1 MFLFFFGNITYRH
14 AIGEREIKYH
24 FISRRTIVRR
34 AIKLTLFP
42 GDVELISKRQNHD
55 GPYYMFPSIR
65 VVIENEILVS
75 KNSPR
80 GRAILSRFKWRND
93 TMECRVIKTPS
104 KQNKSDDEKN
114 TMKERG
120 KTKQTKFLHGTI
132 VVERREL
139 LLL

>member
-1 MFLFFFGNITYRH
+1 
-14 AIGEREIKYH
+14 
-24 FISRRTIVRR
+24 
-34 AIKLTLFP
+34 
-42 GDVELISKRQNHD
+42 
-55 GPYYMFPSIR
+55 MFPSIR

-80 GRAILSRFKWRND
+80 GGAILSRFKWRND

>member
-1 MFLFFFGNITYRH
+1 
-14 AIGEREIKYH
+14 
-24 FISRRTIVRR
+24 
-34 AIKLTLFP
+34 
-42 GDVELISKRQNHD
+42 
-55 GPYYMFPSIR
+55 MFPSIR

-75 KNSPR
+75 KDSPR

-93 TMECRVIKTPS
+93 TIKCRVIKTPS